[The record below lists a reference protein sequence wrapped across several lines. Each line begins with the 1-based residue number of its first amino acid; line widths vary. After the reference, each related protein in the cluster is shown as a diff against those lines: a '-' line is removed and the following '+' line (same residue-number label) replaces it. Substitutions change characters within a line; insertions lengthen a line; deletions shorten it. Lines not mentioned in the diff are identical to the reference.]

1 MSDSFISTGSSSSA
15 PVTEFRAEISRF
27 GFLVHDFVPIGEFK
41 SRYAELGNKTIQIK
55 AKLTKTSQDHHRIGD
70 AVIEMAEKNRKLV
83 QEIQGIELDKQTF
96 LKRLASVTA
105 KIDYSELKITEKE
118 NAFQAIGNEH
128 QKTEK
133 KLLIAK
139 VELYDANRKP
149 VDLKYDVETLIN
161 DKGVS
166 ELETAELIE
175 QNKKSRNHTHEEQLL
190 QKKTKNEIP
199 MQRNVLEKTVMALEK
214 IMRQR
219 EEYFKRRANE
229 MDKKSSEVH
238 DKEAGVFL
246 LTREQETIEKEAVT
260 LALKQDDMKTMQTAM
275 MQGERSTVE
284 SPAGSIT
291 TVTKSSS
298 RSQVSVKPHA
308 KVSFS
313 QLLFCPRL
321 LTTKAAVS
329 GFKPSPR

>member
-27 GFLVHDFVPIGEFK
+27 GFLLYDFVPIGEFK
-41 SRYAELGNKTIQIK
+41 SRYVELRNKTIQIK
-55 AKLTKTSQDHHRIGD
+55 AKLTKTSQDHNRIGD
-70 AVIEMAEKNRKLV
+70 ALIEMAEKNRKHV

-105 KIDYSELKITEKE
+105 KVDYSELKITEKE
-118 NAFQAIGNEH
+118 NAFQAIGNEL
-128 QKTEK
+128 QKTKK

-139 VELYDANRKP
+139 VELHDANRKT
-149 VDLKYDVETLIN
+149 VDLKHDVETLIN

-190 QKKTKNEIP
+190 QKKTRNEIAMP
-199 MQRNVLEKTVMALEK
+199 RSVLEKTVVALEK

-219 EEYFKRRANE
+219 EEYFKRGANE
-229 MDKKSSEVH
+229 MDKKSSELH

-260 LALKQDDMKTMQTAM
+260 LALKQDDMKMMQTAM

-308 KVSFS
+308 KVIFS
-313 QLLFCPRL
+313 QLFFCPRL
-321 LTTKAAVS
+321 LTSKAAVS
-329 GFKPSPR
+329 GCKPPPR

>member
-15 PVTEFRAEISRF
+15 PVTEFRAEITRF

-41 SRYAELGNKTIQIK
+41 SRYAELRKKTILIK
-55 AKLTKTSQDHHRIGD
+55 AKLTKTSRDHNRIGD
-70 AVIEMAEKNRKLV
+70 ALIERAEKDRNLV
-83 QEIQGIELDKQTF
+83 QKIQGIELDKHTF

-105 KIDYSELKITEKE
+105 KVDYSDLKITENE
-118 NAFQAIGNEH
+118 NTFQTIENEL
-128 QKTEK
+128 QMTT

-139 VELYDANRKP
+139 VEPHDANQKP
-149 VDLKYDVETLIN
+149 VDFKHDIETLVN

-175 QNKKSRNHTHEEQLL
+175 QNKKSSNHTHEEQLL
-190 QKKTKNEIP
+190 QKKTRNENA
-199 MQRNVLEKTVMALEK
+199 MQRSVLEKTVVALEK

-219 EEYFKRRANE
+219 EEYFKRGANE
-229 MDKKSSEVH
+229 MDKKSLELH
-238 DKEAGVFL
+238 DKGAGVFL
-246 LTREQETIEKEAVT
+246 LTREQETIEKGAVT
-260 LALKQDDMKTMQTAM
+260 MALKQDDLKTMQTGM
-275 MQGERSTVE
+275 MQSERSTVE

-308 KVSFS
+308 KVIFY
-313 QLLFCPRL
+313 QLFFCPRL

-329 GFKPSPR
+329 GFKPPPR